1 MKQSKVKE
9 KYTIFGSTGF
19 LGKNLKSFLIKK
31 KYKVF
36 CPLKK
41 KYKFDN
47 DLGHVFYCAGTSDSI
62 ANPDKA
68 LSANLVYLNKVISNN
83 SFTTFTYFSS
93 IRVYSLNKS
102 TKEDDVIRC
111 DLFEKG
117 SYFKKLKLAAE
128 SLCLQINNPK
138 IRIIRLSNL
147 YGKYFDKQIYL
158 MPTILRNFRKNKTI
172 KLSISPNST
181 KNYLDVEDALRISF
195 KIAKLGKNRIYN
207 VAANSSIKVGDILR
221 ILRIF
226 KKVKIE
232 ISKNHKTTHESK
244 INTNRIKKELN
255 FSEKESFNKSF
266 FNLIKNHY
274 K

>member
-1 MKQSKVKE
+1 MKQNKVKE

-19 LGKNLKSFLIKK
+19 LGKNLKNFLIKK
-31 KYKVF
+31 KYKVI

-41 KYKFDN
+41 KYKFDHN
-47 DLGHVFYCAGTSDSI
+47 LGHVFYCAGTSDSI
-62 ANPDKA
+62 TNPNKA
-68 LSANLVYLNKVISNN
+68 LSANLVYLNKIISNN

-158 MPTILRNFRKNKTI
+158 MPTILRNFKKNKTI
-172 KLSISPNST
+172 KLSISPYST
-181 KNYLDVEDALRISF
+181 KNYLDVDDALRISF
-195 KIAKLGKNRIYN
+195 KIAKVGKYRIYN
-207 VAANSSIKVGDILR
+207 VAANSSIKVGNIIR
-221 ILRIF
+221 ILRMF
-226 KKVKIE
+226 RKVKIE
-232 ISKNHKTTHESK
+232 MSKNLKTTHESK

-266 FNLIKNHY
+266 FNLVKNYY

>member
-1 MKQSKVKE
+1 MTQNKLIE

-41 KYKFDN
+41 KYKFN
-47 DLGHVFYCAGTSDSI
+47 QDLGHVFYCAGTSDSI

-68 LSANLVYLNKVISNN
+68 LSANLVYLNKVILNN
-83 SFTTFTYFSS
+83 SFKTFTYFSS

-102 TKEDDVIRC
+102 TKENDIIRC

-172 KLSISPNST
+172 KLSIGLNST
-181 KNYLDVEDALRISF
+181 KNYLDVNDALRISI
-195 KIAKLGKNRIYN
+195 KIAKEGKYRIYN
-207 VAANSSIKVGDILR
+207 VAAKSSIKVGDIIK

-226 KKVKIE
+226 SKVKLE
-232 ISKNHKTTHESK
+232 ISKNYKTTHESK
-244 INTNRIKKELN
+244 INTNKIRKELN
-255 FSEKESFNKSF
+255 FSEKVSFNKSF